1 MKKILI
7 IEDEAIHREEIV
19 EILKF
24 KNFEVYSADNG
35 KSGLIKA
42 FSYIPDLILC
52 DIMMPGMDG
61 TEVLSRLRSNKGTSR
76 IQFVFVTSLADK
88 KEIRNGMLMG
98 ADDYLTKPFTVKE
111 LLMTVSKCLDKADN
125 LNNLVE
131 EELDHLRHNILA
143 QIPNEMRTPLH
154 GIIGLG
160 TFLTENLSL
169 LNSRDILEVGKTITE
184 SGITLLNTVNKYLVY
199 VQLETNPAALLT
211 ESQLKCSSSVISGT
225 ASALAE
231 KCDRYQDLDTN
242 IEEMTL
248 GISEY
253 LFSIIVR
260 ELTDNAFK
268 FSNPGTPVSVKLVRQ
283 GEIAEFTI
291 HNRGIV
297 FPDGTIDK
305 IGAFMQFDNTRPEL
319 KGSGIGLAI
328 SKKIVK
334 MFNGTLSIK
343 STSELGTTVTVK
355 LPVH

>member
-7 IEDEAIHREEIV
+7 IEDEAIHREEIA

-35 KSGLIKA
+35 KTGLIKA

-88 KEIRNGMLMG
+88 KEVRNGMLLG
-98 ADDYLTKPFTVKE
+98 ADDYLTKPFTISE
-111 LLMTVSKCLDKADN
+111 LLMTVSKCLDKAEN

-131 EELDHLRHNILA
+131 EELDHLRHNILT

-160 TFLTENLSL
+160 SFLTENLSI
-169 LNSRDILEVGKTITE
+169 LNSNDILEVGKTITE

-199 VQLETNPAALLT
+199 VQLETNPAAFLT
-211 ESQLKCSSSVISGT
+211 ESQSKCSSSVIT
-225 ASALAE
+225 LTVSALAE
-231 KCDRYQDLDTN
+231 KCNRYQDLDVS

-253 LFSIIVR
+253 LFTIVVR

-268 FSNPGTPVSVKLVRQ
+268 FSNQGTAVSVKLARQ
-283 GEIAEFTI
+283 DKMAELTI

-328 SKKIVK
+328 SKKIIK
-334 MFNGTLSIK
+334 LFNGTLSIK
-343 STSELGTTVTVK
+343 STAELGTTVTVT